1 MRHVPRPGS
10 AKPSPS
16 AQPSRAGA
24 LPAEVSRFVG
34 RSAELAQIKRLL
46 SRTRLVTVTGV
57 AGIGKSRLALR
68 AARRMRNRFCDG
80 MWLVSLAELPAD
92 TDPDEAVLGALG
104 LTAPSGRSPREVLVR
119 RLAQGE
125 TLLVLD
131 GCEHLNEPCAALVAE
146 LLRRVPGLRVL
157 VASRRPLGITGER
170 LLPLRPLP
178 VWPDAV
184 ELFTDRASA
193 LLPAFTA
200 AAGREAVSEVCRR
213 LDGMPLAIE
222 LAAAQLRTLS
232 LEQLLLRLDDPL
244 RLLTSD
250 GHSVPDRHRSLSTA
264 IGWSH
269 ELCTA
274 GERLLWSRLSVF
286 DGGFDLDAVEYVCS
300 GPDLPAD
307 EVLPALSGLV
317 AQSVVVRDD
326 PPEGA
331 GQARYRLLRP
341 VRAYGARW
349 LAELGETERLRKRHR
364 DWYLGLATWC
374 ELDWFSLRQ
383 IEVAQRVEAELPNL
397 RLALEYS
404 LESPEDAHIGQY
416 LTGTLWFYWVGC
428 GRLAEGQRWLERAL
442 ELGGD
447 QPEPRAKAL
456 WAVGLTAA
464 ARGDAVAALT
474 ALHECRELADRCGD
488 ESAAALATQM
498 LGATALVNDDLPRAV
513 ALLRECLE
521 RYRARGEL
529 NALVLLAQ
537 VQLALALALLGD
549 AEAALAL
556 AEDAR
561 QVATDSGERWVRSYA
576 LYALACAR
584 AERGED
590 EQARELLVACLEIK
604 REFGDLLGMTLALER
619 LAPLVVLDAPEWAA
633 ELQGAALTGWRDL
646 AGEPL
651 RSPLLRQR
659 HERCAAR
666 ARGLLG
672 DAGYEAARRDGRRGG
687 LDTAVAQVLERGRG
701 RPASLVGQAG
711 GVAGRPWP
719 EEDRASE
726 GRAAEEWAAGAAAA
740 LRRRQPA
747 GPPPAEADEEPA
759 G

>member
-1 MRHVPRPGS
+1 MFLRHVPRPGS

-34 RSAELAQIKRLL
+34 RSAELAETRRLL

-80 MWLVSLAELPAD
+80 MWLVSLAELPTD
-92 TDPDEAVLGALG
+92 TDPDEAVLHALG
-104 LTAPSGRSPREVLVR
+104 LTAPGGRPPREVLVR

-131 GCEHLNEPCAALVAE
+131 GCEPLSKPCAALVAE

-170 LLPLRPLP
+170 LLPLGPLP
-178 VWPDAV
+178 VRPDAV
-184 ELFTDRASA
+184 ALFADRASA

-200 AAGREAVSEVCRR
+200 AADREAVSEVCRP
-213 LDGMPLAIE
+213 LDVVPLAIE

-232 LEQLLLRLDDPL
+232 LEQVLLRLEDPL
-244 RLLTSD
+244 RLLTSG

-307 EVLPALSGLV
+307 EVLPVLSGLV

-326 PPEGA
+326 PSEGA

-349 LAELGETERLRKRHR
+349 LAELGETERLRRRHR

-383 IEVAQRVEAELPNL
+383 VEVARRVEAEPPNL

-474 ALHECRELADRCGD
+474 ALTALHECRELADRCGD
-488 ESAAALATQM
+488 EGAAALATQM
-498 LGATALVNDDLPRAV
+498 LGATALANDDLPGAV

-537 VQLALALALLGD
+537 VQLALALELLGD

-561 QVATDSGERWVRSYA
+561 QVASDSGERWVRSYA
-576 LYALACAR
+576 LYA
-584 AERGED
+584 RGED
-590 EQARELLVACLEIK
+590 EQARELLVACLVIK

-619 LAPLVVLDAPEWAA
+619 LAPLVVLDGPQWAA
-633 ELQGAALTGWRDL
+633 ELQGAALSGWRDL

-672 DAGYEAARRDGRRGG
+672 EAGYEAARRDGRRAG
-687 LDTAVAQVLERGRG
+687 LDSAVAQVLERGRG

-740 LRRRQPA
+740 LRRKEPA
-747 GPPPAEADEEPA
+747 GPPPAGADEEPA

>member
-1 MRHVPRPGS
+1 MT
-10 AKPSPS
+10 
-16 AQPSRAGA
+16 RAGL

-34 RSAELAQIKRLL
+34 RSVELTEARRLL
-46 SRTRLVTVTGV
+46 SRARLVTITGGGGV
-57 AGIGKSRLALR
+57 GKSRLALR
-68 AARRMRNRFCDG
+68 VAKRMRNRFCDG
-80 MWLVSLAELPAD
+80 MWLVDLTELPAD
-92 TDPDEAVLGALG
+92 RTPEDAVLDALG
-104 LTAPSGRSPREVLVR
+104 LIAPRGRSPREALAR

-131 GCEHLNEPCAALVAE
+131 GCEHLSERCAALVAE
-146 LLRRVPGLRVL
+146 LLRRAPGLRVL

-170 LLPLRPLP
+170 LLPLLGLP

-184 ELFTDRASA
+184 ELFTDRAA
-193 LLPAFTA
+193 AVRPGFTA
-200 AAGREAVSEVCRR
+200 AAGREVVSEVCRR
-213 LDGMPLAIE
+213 LDGVPLAIE

-232 LEQLLLRLDDPL
+232 LEQVLSRLEDPL
-244 RLLTSD
+244 RLLTGD
-250 GHSVPDRHRSLSTA
+250 GHSAPDRHRSLATA

-274 GERLLWSRLSVF
+274 AERLLWARLSVF

-300 GPDLPAD
+300 GADLPAD
-307 EVLPALSGLV
+307 EVLSALTGLV
-317 AQSVVVRDD
+317 AHSVVVRDD
-326 PPEGA
+326 PA
-331 GQARYRLLRP
+331 AHVGQARYRLLRP

-349 LAELGETERLRKRHR
+349 LAELGETERLRGRHR

-383 IEVAQRVEAELPNL
+383 AEVARRMDAELPNL

-404 LESPEDAHIGQY
+404 LESPQDAHIGQY

-464 ARGDAVAALT
+464 SRGDAVAALT
-474 ALHECRELADRCGD
+474 ALHECRELADRSGD

-549 AEAALAL
+549 TEAALAL

-561 QVATDSGERWVRSYA
+561 QVTTDTGERWVRSYA

-590 EQARELLVACLEIK
+590 EEARELLVSCLEIK
-604 REFGDLLGMTLALER
+604 QEFGDLLGMTLALER
-619 LAPLVVLDAPEWAA
+619 LAPLVVLDAPQWAA
-633 ELQGAALTGWRDL
+633 ELQGAALAGWRDL

-651 RSPLLRQR
+651 RSPQLRGR

-666 ARGLLG
+666 AKGVLG
-672 DAGYEAARRDGRRGG
+672 DAGYEAAQRDGRRAGPRA
-687 LDTAVAQVLERGRG
+687 AVAQVLERGRG

-747 GPPPAEADEEPA
+747 GPPPAESDEEPTA
-759 G
+759 